1 MALKYK
7 KILYCTDF
15 SEDANYAFLIA
26 LDMAR
31 KYRAQL
37 YIFHV
42 AHSPYKDIRQVVDD
56 QVRKGEEASV
66 SPEIIEKGMKELK
79 ERYEPKTGA
88 FTNYEFHLTRG
99 VPFVE
104 IVRFAL
110 AQGVDC
116 IVLGAVGISD
126 LDRTTLGSTAENV
139 ARRAHCTVMP
149 IRYPGKNFQLDPL
162 GK

>member
-15 SEDANYAFLIA
+15 SEDADYAFLTA

-37 YIFHV
+37 YILHV
-42 AHSPYKDIRQVVDD
+42 MHSPYKYLRNVVDE
-56 QVRKGEEASV
+56 QAGNEKETFISSEMVK
-66 SPEIIEKGMKELK
+66 KGMKELK
-79 ERYEPKTGA
+79 DRYEPKTGA
-88 FTNYEFHLTRG
+88 FTNYEFHLTGG

-104 IVRFAL
+104 IVRFAR
-110 AQGVDC
+110 AQQVDC
-116 IVLGAVGISD
+116 IVLGAVGNSE
-126 LDRTTLGSTAENV
+126 LDRTTFGSTAENV
-139 ARRAHCTVMP
+139 ARRAHCTVMA
-149 IRYPGKNFQLDPL
+149 IRYPGKSFQLDTL